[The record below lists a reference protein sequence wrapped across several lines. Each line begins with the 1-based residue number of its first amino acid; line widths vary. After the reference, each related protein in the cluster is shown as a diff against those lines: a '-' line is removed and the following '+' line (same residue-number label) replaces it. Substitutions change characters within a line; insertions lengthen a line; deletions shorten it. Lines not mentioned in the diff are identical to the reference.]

1 MNSILEERTINL
13 RDLFAE
19 IVQKLAIII
28 LVAALCAVIFPTY
41 KYVRDLKNTNIVT
54 ELTDEEKQQ
63 VETYLS
69 KQSAYEN
76 MEEYVDKSDFMKLNP
91 YNTVREIITYRVDGI
106 DSTADVNGIVKVFKD
121 WINGGGIEAIDN
133 DLISCDNSITKKYVI
148 TENEVNVFTVTIW
161 AAETSEIVEMKQNAE
176 SGIEEFAAKLQ
187 DTYNF
192 NLTKTNEVKSNI
204 YSTEVESRQQS
215 VMTNLNT
222 VKTELDSLYGSFT
235 DSQKNAIKSDT
246 DEKQQEVSV
255 KFSIKYILAGMILA
269 IICSIAIIII
279 IYAIKGKLISN
290 DAIWEELNIINYGKV
305 ITKTKGG
312 IFRNLADKIR
322 KINKTDSIELIA
334 AKIMLNVEAG
344 NVLIFSGK
352 VDDKLGKLFIDAIKK
367 VADKNVHVKILD
379 GEMND
384 VEFMK
389 NKVEN
394 YKVVLLTHPYNDS
407 VVDIVKDVLERKNYH
422 IDVIGNVEVI

>member
-28 LVAALCAVIFPTY
+28 LVAVLCAVILPTY
-41 KYVRDLKNTNIVT
+41 KYVRELKNTNIVT

-63 VETYLS
+63 VETYLN

-91 YNTVREIITYRVDGI
+91 YNTVQEIITYRIDGI
-106 DSTADVNGIVKVFKD
+106 DSTTDVNGIVKVFKD

-133 DLISCDNSITKKYVI
+133 DLISCDNSITKNYVI
-148 TENEVNVFTVTIW
+148 TENGVNVFTVTIW

-176 SGIEEFAAKLQ
+176 SGIEEFVTKLQ

-204 YSTEVESRQQS
+204 YSTEVESRQRS

-222 VKTELDSLYGSFT
+222 AKTELDSLYGSFT

-269 IICSIAIIII
+269 IICSIAIIS
-279 IYAIKGKLISN
+279 KLISN

-312 IFRNLADKIR
+312 IFRSLADNIR

-344 NVLIFSGK
+344 DVLIFSGK
-352 VDDKLGKLFIDAIKK
+352 VDDKLGKVFTDAIKK
-367 VADKNVHVKILD
+367 VADKNIHVEILD

-389 NKVEN
+389 SKVQN

>member
-19 IVQKLAIII
+19 IVQKLGIII
-28 LVAALCAVIFPTY
+28 LVAILCAVIFPAY

-63 VETYLS
+63 VGTYLS

-76 MEEYVDKSDFMKLNP
+76 MEEYVDKSEFMKLNP
-91 YNTVREIITYRVDGI
+91 YNTAQEIVTYRVDGI
-106 DSTADVNGIVKVFKD
+106 DSIADVNGIVKVFKD

-133 DLISCDNSITKKYVI
+133 DLISCDDSIAKNYVI
-148 TENEVNVFTVTIW
+148 TENGVNVFTVTIW
-161 AAETSEIVEMKQNAE
+161 AADTSEIDEMKRNAE
-176 SGIEEFAAKLQ
+176 SGIEEFTTKLQ

-204 YSTEVESRQQS
+204 YSTEVESRQRS

-222 VKTELDSLYGSFT
+222 AKTELDSLYGSFT

-312 IFRNLADKIR
+312 RFRSLADNIR

-344 NVLIFSGK
+344 DVLIFSGK
-352 VDDKLGKLFIDAIKK
+352 VDDKLGKVFTDAIKK
-367 VADKNVHVKILD
+367 VADKNIHVEILD

-389 NKVEN
+389 SKVQN